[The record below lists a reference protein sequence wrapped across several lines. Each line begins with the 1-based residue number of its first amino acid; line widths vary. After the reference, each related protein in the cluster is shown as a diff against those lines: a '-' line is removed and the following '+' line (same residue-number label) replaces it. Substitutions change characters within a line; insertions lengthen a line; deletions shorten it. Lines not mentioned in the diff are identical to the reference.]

1 MAFRLLPLLA
11 ALAFIVG
18 CGPAEPPKPTV
29 SAFVAS
35 SAAPTV
41 ESLATRFEQAQG
53 VRVEVHAGSS
63 ATLAKQALSGA
74 TMHVFLSADRQ
85 WMDELVKAGLVDGA
99 DVSDLLANRLVM
111 VAAPETSLDP
121 SRPDALRSLRRF
133 AMGDPAS
140 VPVGLGLGRLANF
153 INSELWG
160 RPTDV
165 PWAFVFPLDQMQ
177 VPRHP
182 SQLYEAILE
191 GLLLFIAVRFA
202 THRQGA
208 LQYAG
213 RASGIFALG
222 YGLSRILVEFF
233 REPDPFLGYFAGFI
247 TMGMILSLPLCIV
260 GVWLLLRSRA

>member
-140 VPVGLGLGRLANF
+140 VPVGRYAK
-153 INSELWG
+153 
-160 RPTDV
+160 
-165 PWAFVFPLDQMQ
+165 
-177 VPRHP
+177 
-182 SQLYEAILE
+182 EALEKAGWWSMVEGAVVTLPDARAVVKILE
-191 GLLLFIAVRFA
+191 SGEAEAGVIYASDAHGSPSLQRVAFFPGEALYPAAASKSADPLVR
-202 THRQGA
+202 R
-208 LQYAG
+208 
-213 RASGIFALG
+213 
-222 YGLSRILVEFF
+222 
-233 REPDPFLGYFAGFI
+233 FLAFLRTEEAKAAFEAAGFRVVPA
-247 TMGMILSLPLCIV
+247 GERL
-260 GVWLLLRSRA
+260 